1 MEREYVRSSNLKSI
15 GYDDNN
21 QILEIE
27 FNHGG
32 VYRYFG
38 VPEDVHYELMTAN
51 SKGSYFS
58 SHIKNIYRTQKL

>member
-15 GYDDNN
+15 GYEEEN

-32 VYRYFG
+32 VYRYYG
-38 VPEDVHYELMTAN
+38 IPSNVHDALMSAS

-58 SHIKNIYRTQKL
+58 SYIKNVYRTQKL